1 MEIRLTVPTNLE
13 LTMKDSRANWD
24 KLKVGIGK
32 LSRYEMY
39 KCGMTSDEVKMLV
52 DFHIELQ
59 RLMLV
64 TGKS

>member
-1 MEIRLTVPTNLE
+1 MEIRLNTPPVLD
-13 LTMKDSRANWD
+13 LTMRDYRENWD

-39 KCGMTSDEVKMLV
+39 KCGMTSDEVKVLV

-64 TGKS
+64 TEKS